1 MQGRNVGSSRTV
13 FAKGPIAKGPIAKG
27 SLAKGALAARSGLGA
42 APSSSDALTLG
53 GRVGR
58 DHGSRP
64 ALTRSVLSM
73 LLLAGG
79 LGGALVYG
87 VGPDAG
93 VVQSAQAMT
102 EITMPRPRIQ
112 PAPVILQT
120 SAQATASAPR
130 AVITAA
136 SAFAPVHDLDT
147 ELGSNAVDRV
157 SYDYLLTESSVGDPN
172 EVIEFGPMKIRRHLV
187 QKIVRAAQAVQ
198 TDPVLL
204 MAVADKES
212 SFKTEVQAQTS
223 SATGL
228 FQFIERTW
236 FGVVRDFGPKYGL
249 AADAAL
255 VVAGDNGRP
264 TVLDPAERTRILEM
278 RRDPYLSALLAG
290 EMLKRDAA
298 RIALR
303 IGRELTL
310 GEVYL
315 AHFLGPD
322 DAEDFLASVVDKPKA
337 AAAQMLPGPA
347 RANKTIFFAAQRGRR
362 KAVSLSVA
370 QVHEKFEAMMST
382 RGERYRDVRSMA
394 GILAYADAT
403 VD

>member
-1 MQGRNVGSSRTV
+1 MRVQKVGSSRISPPSRR
-13 FAKGPIAKGPIAKG
+13 F
-27 SLAKGALAARSGLGA
+27 GAGGDVAT
-42 APSSSDALTLG
+42 SSDALTLKN
-53 GRVGR
+53 RVGH

-64 ALTRSVLSM
+64 ALARSVIAMM
-73 LLLAGG
+73 LVAGG
-79 LGGALVYG
+79 LSAVVLNGTGTSGFGA
-87 VGPDAG
+87 

-102 EITMPRPRIQ
+102 ELSMPKPRIHSAV
-112 PAPVILQT
+112 PAVLDAAPTVL
-120 SAQATASAPR
+120 TAS
-130 AVITAA
+130 
-136 SAFAPVHDLDT
+136 SAFAAVHDLDT
-147 ELGSNAVDRV
+147 EIGSNAVDRV
-157 SYDYLLTESSVGDPN
+157 SYDYLLTESAVGDPN
-172 EVIEFGPMKIRRHLV
+172 DVLEFGPMKIRRHLV

-212 SFKTEVQAQTS
+212 SFITEVQAKTS

-236 FGVVRDFGPKYGL
+236 LGVVRDFGPKYGL
-249 AADAAL
+249 TQEAAL
-255 VVAGDNGRP
+255 VVSGDNGKP
-264 TVLDPAERTRILEM
+264 SVADAAERTRILEL
-278 RRDPYLSALLAG
+278 RRDPYLAALMAG

-322 DAEDFLASVVDKPKA
+322 DAEEFLASVVDKPKS

-347 RANKTIFFAAQRGRR
+347 RANRTIFFAAQRGRR
-362 KAVSLSVA
+362 KAASLSVA
-370 QVHEKFEAMMST
+370 QVHEKFETMMST
-382 RGERYRDVRSMA
+382 RGARYRDVRSLSGVM
-394 GILAYADAT
+394 AYADAS
-403 VD
+403 VE

>member
-1 MQGRNVGSSRTV
+1 MQGRTVGSSRT
-13 FAKGPIAKGPIAKG
+13 
-27 SLAKGALAARSGLGA
+27 ALATGPVRGPLRGRSTA
-42 APSSSDALTLG
+42 NATFPASDALTLG

-58 DHGSRP
+58 EHGSRT
-64 ALTRSVLSM
+64 ALIRSVLSVT
-73 LLLAGG
+73 LLAGG
-79 LGGALVYG
+79 LSVALLNG
-87 VGPDAG
+87 VGPNGSGLGG

-102 EITMPRPRIQ
+102 TVAMPRPRVQ
-112 PAPVILQT
+112 VGPPAILGAPA
-120 SAQATASAPR
+120 SVLTASA
-130 AVITAA
+130 
-136 SAFAPVHDLDT
+136 AFAPIHDLDT

-157 SYDYLLTESSVGDPN
+157 SYDFLITESAVGDPN
-172 EVIEFGPMKIRRHLV
+172 DVLEFGPMKIRRHLV

-236 FGVVRDFGPKYGL
+236 LGVVRDFGPKHGL
-249 AADAAL
+249 TQDAAL
-255 VVAGDNGRP
+255 VVTGDNGRP
-264 TVLDPAERTRILEM
+264 AVADPAERTRILEL
-278 RRDPYLSALLAG
+278 RRDPYLSALMAG

-303 IGRELTL
+303 IGRDLSL

-322 DAEDFLASVVDKPKA
+322 DAEEFLATVADKPKA

-362 KAVSLSVA
+362 KATSLSVA
-370 QVHEKFEAMMST
+370 QVHEKFEAMMSA
-382 RGERYRDVRSMA
+382 RGARYRDVRSVA
-394 GILAYADAT
+394 GIMAYADASAE
-403 VD
+403 

>member
-1 MQGRNVGSSRTV
+1 MQGRTVGSPRTALAKDPV
-13 FAKGPIAKGPIAKG
+13 KGPLRG
-27 SLAKGALAARSGLGA
+27 RSTAGT
-42 APSSSDALTLG
+42 PSPTSDALTLG

-58 DHGSRP
+58 EHGSRN
-64 ALTRSVLSM
+64 ALIRSVLSVS
-73 LLLAGG
+73 LLAGG
-79 LGGALVYG
+79 LSAVLLKG
-87 VGPDAG
+87 VGPSEASLGG
-93 VVQSAQAMT
+93 VVQAAQAMT
-102 EITMPRPRIQ
+102 AVAMPRPRVQ
-112 PAPVILQT
+112 SAPPAILGT
-120 SAQATASAPR
+120 PAGVLTASA
-130 AVITAA
+130 
-136 SAFAPVHDLDT
+136 AFAPIHDLDT

-157 SYDYLLTESSVGDPN
+157 SYDFLITESAVGDPN
-172 EVIEFGPMKIRRHLV
+172 DILEFGPMKIRRHLV

-236 FGVVRDFGPKYGL
+236 LGVVRDFGPKYGL
-249 AADAAL
+249 TQDAAL
-255 VVAGDNGRP
+255 VVTGDNGRP
-264 TVLDPAERTRILEM
+264 VVNDPAERTRILEL
-278 RRDPYLSALLAG
+278 RRDPYLSALMAG

-303 IGRELTL
+303 IGRDLSL
-310 GEVYL
+310 GEIYL

-322 DAEDFLASVVDKPKA
+322 DAEAFLATVVDKPKA

-362 KAVSLSVA
+362 KATSLSVA
-370 QVHEKFEAMMST
+370 QVHEKFEAMMSA
-382 RGERYRDVRSMA
+382 RGARYRDVRSVA
-394 GILAYADAT
+394 GIMAYADAS

>member
-1 MQGRNVGSSRTV
+1 MQGRTVGSSRTV
-13 FAKGPIAKGPIAKG
+13 LAKGPVKGPVKG
-27 SLAKGALAARSGLGA
+27 PLRGRSG
-42 APSSSDALTLG
+42 APSASSDALTLG
-53 GRVGR
+53 GRVGQE
-58 DHGSRP
+58 HGSRA
-64 ALTRSVLSM
+64 ALIRSVLSVT
-73 LLLAGG
+73 LLAGG
-79 LGGALVYG
+79 LSAALLNG
-87 VGPDAG
+87 VGPSGTSLGG

-102 EITMPRPRIQ
+102 NVAMPPPRLRTAE
-112 PAPVILQT
+112 PAILGA
-120 SAQATASAPR
+120 SPSVLTASA
-130 AVITAA
+130 
-136 SAFAPVHDLDT
+136 AFAPIHDLDT

-157 SYDYLLTESSVGDPN
+157 SYDFLITESAVGDPN
-172 EVIEFGPMKIRRHLV
+172 DILEFGPMKIRRHLV
-187 QKIVRAAQAVQ
+187 QKIVTAAQKVE

-236 FGVVRDFGPKYGL
+236 LGVVRDFGPKYGL
-249 AADAAL
+249 SQEAAL
-255 VVAGDNGRP
+255 VVQGDNGRP
-264 TVLDPAERTRILEM
+264 AVNDPAERTRILEL
-278 RRDPYLSALLAG
+278 RRDPYLSALMAG

-303 IGRELTL
+303 IGRDLSL
-310 GEVYL
+310 GEIYL

-322 DAEDFLASVVDKPKA
+322 DAEAFLATVVDKPKA

-362 KAVSLSVA
+362 KATSLSVA

-382 RGERYRDVRSMA
+382 RGARYRDVRAVA
-394 GILAYADAT
+394 GLLSYADAS

>member
-1 MQGRNVGSSRTV
+1 MQGRTVGSSRT
-13 FAKGPIAKGPIAKG
+13 
-27 SLAKGALAARSGLGA
+27 ALATGPVRGPLRGRSTA
-42 APSSSDALTLG
+42 NATFPASDALTLG

-58 DHGSRP
+58 EHGSRT
-64 ALTRSVLSM
+64 ALIRSVLSVT
-73 LLLAGG
+73 LLAGG
-79 LGGALVYG
+79 LSVALLNG
-87 VGPDAG
+87 VGPNGSGLGG

-102 EITMPRPRIQ
+102 TVAMPRPRVQ
-112 PAPVILQT
+112 VGPPAILGAPA
-120 SAQATASAPR
+120 SVLTASA
-130 AVITAA
+130 
-136 SAFAPVHDLDT
+136 AFAPIHDLDT

-157 SYDYLLTESSVGDPN
+157 SYDFLITESAVGDPN
-172 EVIEFGPMKIRRHLV
+172 DVLEFGPMKIRRHLV

-236 FGVVRDFGPKYGL
+236 LGVVRDFGPKHGL
-249 AADAAL
+249 TQDAAL
-255 VVAGDNGRP
+255 VVTGDNGRP
-264 TVLDPAERTRILEM
+264 AVADPVERTRILEL
-278 RRDPYLSALLAG
+278 RRDPYLSALMAG

-303 IGRELTL
+303 IGRDLSL

-322 DAEDFLASVVDKPKA
+322 DAEEFLATVADKPKA

-362 KAVSLSVA
+362 KATSLSVA
-370 QVHEKFEAMMST
+370 QVHEKFEAMMSA
-382 RGERYRDVRSMA
+382 RGARYRDVRSVA
-394 GILAYADAT
+394 GIMAYADASAE
-403 VD
+403 

>member
-1 MQGRNVGSSRTV
+1 MQDRTVGSSRNAAV
-13 FAKGPIAKGPIAKG
+13 R
-27 SLAKGALAARSGLGA
+27 GALHARNGIGKASAG
-42 APSSSDALTLG
+42 SDALTFG
-53 GRVGR
+53 ATVAR

-64 ALTRSVLSM
+64 ALMRSVLTM
-73 LLLAGG
+73 VLLAGG
-79 LGGALVYG
+79 LGTILSYAAGPNGAVLG
-87 VGPDAG
+87 S

-102 EITMPRPRIQ
+102 EIAMPRPRIAI
-112 PAPVILQT
+112 APILDT
-120 SAQATASAPR
+120 APTVLTAS
-130 AVITAA
+130 
-136 SAFAPVHDLDT
+136 SSFAPIHDLDT

-157 SYDYLLTESSVGDPN
+157 SYDYLLAESAVGDPN
-172 EVIEFGPMKIRRHLV
+172 DILEFGPMKIRRHLV

-212 SFKTEVQAQTS
+212 SFITEVQAKTS

-236 FGVVRDFGPKYGL
+236 LGVLRDFGPKYGM
-249 AADAAL
+249 AQDAAL
-255 VVAGDNGRP
+255 VVTGDNGRP
-264 TVLDPAERTRILEM
+264 MVADPAERARILEL

-303 IGRELTL
+303 IGRDLSL

-322 DAEDFLASVVDKPKA
+322 DAEEFLATVADKPKA

-347 RANKTIFFAAQRGRR
+347 RANRTIFFAAQRGRR
-362 KAVSLSVA
+362 KASSLSVA
-370 QVHEKFEAMMST
+370 QVHEKFEAMMSA
-382 RGERYRDVRSMA
+382 RGARYRDVRSVA
-394 GILAYADAT
+394 GVMAYADASAE
-403 VD
+403 

>member
-1 MQGRNVGSSRTV
+1 MQGRKVGTSRTFV
-13 FAKGPIAKGPIAKG
+13 AKGP
-27 SLAKGALAARSGLGA
+27 LVLRSGLGRTQTA
-42 APSSSDALTLG
+42 SDALTLG
-53 GRVGR
+53 DRVGR
-58 DHGSRP
+58 AHGSRP

-79 LGGALVYG
+79 LGAVVSYG
-87 VGPDAG
+87 IGPEAS

-102 EITMPRPRIQ
+102 EITMPKPRVQ
-112 PAPVILQT
+112 PATIVLRASPSTPTAPALM
-120 SAQATASAPR
+120 TAS
-130 AVITAA
+130 
-136 SAFAPVHDLDT
+136 SAFAAVHDLDT
-147 ELGSNAVDRV
+147 ELGSHAVDRV
-157 SYDYLLTESSVGDPN
+157 SYDFLMNESAVGDPN
-172 EVIEFGPMKIRRHLV
+172 DVLEFGPMKIRRHLV
-187 QKIVRAAQAVQ
+187 QKIIRAAQAVQ

-236 FGVVRDFGPKYGL
+236 LGVVRDFGPKHGL
-249 AADAAL
+249 ATDAAL
-255 VVAGDNGRP
+255 VVAGENGRP
-264 TVLDPAERTRILEM
+264 TVADPAERTRLLEL
-278 RRDPYLSALLAG
+278 RRDPYLSALMAG

-322 DAEDFLASVVDKPKA
+322 DAEDFLASVVDKPTT

-347 RANKTIFFAAQRGRR
+347 RANKSIFFAAQRGRR
-362 KAVSLSVA
+362 KAASLSVA

-382 RGERYRDVRSMA
+382 RGARYRDVRSVA
-394 GILAYADAT
+394 GVLAYAEAAAD
-403 VD
+403 